1 MWNIF
6 GKIPQLMQLERSKN
20 RKPENPNRKFEN
32 PTRPEPE
39 IFRIVKTRPEPKPE
53 IKTRGEP
60 KRIFSIE
67 TRRRPEHYLNIV
79 ERRYASIEAKIQK
92 FEAGSYQMWLV
103 GSTY

>member
-1 MWNIF
+1 MRIRGAVCRGWS
-6 GKIPQLMQLERSKN
+6 GT

-39 IFRIVKTRPEPKPE
+39 IFRIVKTRPDPKPE

-67 TRRRPEHYLNIV
+67 TK
-79 ERRYASIEAKIQK
+79 S
-92 FEAGSYQMWLV
+92 
-103 GSTY
+103 